1 MGGPRRPSHP
11 SSPPPHAS
19 SSAWPSQLAFVR
31 SHGPHHAGGRRTLL
45 YIVAIVAGTVFIWTS
60 YSKRSFHHAQCNP
73 YDQPGY
79 VSISPTDPHLNR
91 WTPFTTKPACQAPAL
106 LASVLRENWKLQ
118 PAPGGSEVRAPEGWW
133 NVEDD
138 GDGPDGRGRGWEDVE
153 WAKGK
158 TVLVMGDSVTRF
170 NVKYLCEMAG
180 EPLREIGWNHPWSPP
195 KPDTPPPKPL
205 SETVPESLEDLAAS
219 PPSTYGRHRHSHR
232 LKRPH
237 RRNSLTPDTT
247 KRSSSSLHT
256 ETENAASS
264 SASGNGTTNA
274 SGDLGTGQEP
284 LLKRAAPHE
293 GDKDGYMGHYC
304 HLPGIDLMVIQ
315 VFNFG
320 LDEKNF
326 WAMRDDFVPPYTVE
340 DRLSQLA
347 IPYLQAANR
356 PSAAPE
362 LTYVG
367 SALWDTT
374 RWMKEDAEAGR
385 DIAEP
390 TSRERIL
397 WYRARV
403 RQVLLHTRDLFPRT
417 SLKWLSHHYPLR
429 AMSGWF
435 FDTSGGSSSARP
447 SRPQQKLNRLFPLQ
461 QAARSAIFDLDDDVS
476 DVVGEDGSDDISKQA
491 FAFGGTLDEDE
502 KRVLRD
508 VGIANWGDL
517 MLGLEDYQK
526 DDLHQLLLPG
536 GYLWADMMLYD
547 LREAVTVL
555 KDGKKP
561 WSLLNRG

>member
-1 MGGPRRPSHP
+1 MGAPRRPSH
-11 SSPPPHAS
+11 SSPSTS
-19 SSAWPSQLAFVR
+19 SSSSSSPTPWPVHLIR
-31 SHGPHHAGGRRTLL
+31 GHGHGSHGGRRTLL

-60 YSKRSFHHAQCNP
+60 YSKRPFNDPQCNP
-73 YDQPGY
+73 YTQPGY
-79 VSISPTDPHLNR
+79 VTISPTNPHLNR
-91 WTPFTTKPACQAPAL
+91 WTPFTTKPSCQAPTL
-106 LASVLRENWKLQ
+106 LASVLRENWKIQ
-118 PAPGGSEVRAPEGWW
+118 PAPGGSDVRAPEGWW
-133 NVEDD
+133 NVADD
-138 GDGPDGRGRGWEDVE
+138 GDGPDGRGRGWEDVQ
-153 WAKGK
+153 WAKGR

-205 SETVPESLEDLAAS
+205 SERVPESLEDLAATRASSS
-219 PPSTYGRHRHSHR
+219 PGGSSGRHRHAHR

-237 RRNSLTPDTT
+237 RR
-247 KRSSSSLHT
+247 SSLPYTADLSKRNHAALAPASASASAQAQANRF
-256 ETENAASS
+256 ENASS
-264 SASGNGTTNA
+264 SASFNA
-274 SGDLGTGQEP
+274 TVDQSGP
-284 LLKRAAPHE
+284 SLKRAAPHE

-326 WAMRDDFVPPYTVE
+326 WAMRDDFVPPYTIE

-356 PSAAPE
+356 PSTAPE

-403 RQVLLHTRDLFPRT
+403 RQVLIHTRGLFPRT
-417 SLKWLSHHYPLR
+417 SLKWLTHHYPLR

-461 QAARSAIFDLDDDVS
+461 QAAKSAILDLDDD
-476 DVVGEDGSDDISKQA
+476 D
-491 FAFGGTLDEDE
+491 
-502 KRVLRD
+502 
-508 VGIANWGDL
+508 
-517 MLGLEDYQK
+517 
-526 DDLHQLLLPG
+526 
-536 GYLWADMMLYD
+536 
-547 LREAVTVL
+547 
-555 KDGKKP
+555 
-561 WSLLNRG
+561 

>member
-1 MGGPRRPSHP
+1 MGVPRRSSHSH
-11 SSPPPHAS
+11 SSPPPPS
-19 SSAWPSQLAFVR
+19 NSGWPGHLAR
-31 SHGPHHAGGRRTLL
+31 GHGSYGGRRTLL
-45 YIVAIVAGTVFIWTS
+45 YIVAIVAGTVFIWTT
-60 YSKRSFHHAQCNP
+60 YSKRPFDAQCNP
-73 YDQPGY
+73 YNQPGY
-79 VSISPTDPHLNR
+79 VTISPSNPHLNR
-91 WTPFTTKPACQAPAL
+91 WTPFTIKPTCQAPAL

-118 PAPGGSEVRAPEGWW
+118 PAPGGSDVRAPEGWW
-133 NVEDD
+133 SVEDD
-138 GDGPDGRGRGWEDVE
+138 GPDSRGRGWEDVE

-158 TVLVMGDSVTRF
+158 TVLVMGDSVSRF

-195 KPDTPPPKPL
+195 KPDTPPPKPF
-205 SETVPESLEDLAAS
+205 SERVPESLEDLAAS
-219 PPSTYGRHRHSHR
+219 PPSTSGHHRHSHR

-237 RRNSLTPDTT
+237 RRTNIQAPRSRTATSVASKDERLAGRRNTT
-247 KRSSSSLHT
+247 LAD
-256 ETENAASS
+256 EGLA
-264 SASGNGTTNA
+264 
-274 SGDLGTGQEP
+274 Q
-284 LLKRAAPHE
+284 RAAPHE

-326 WAMRDDFVPPYTVE
+326 WAMRDDFVPPYTIE

-356 PSAAPE
+356 PSSAPE

-403 RQVLLHTRDLFPRT
+403 RQVLIHTRGLFPNT
-417 SLKWLSHHYPLR
+417 SLKWLTHHYPLR

-435 FDTSGGSSSARP
+435 FDTSGGPSSARP

-461 QAARSAIFDLDDDVS
+461 QAARSAILDLDDEHDN
-476 DVVGEDGSDDISKQA
+476 DDDNNEIIE
-491 FAFGGTLDEDE
+491 AFGGRLDEDE
-502 KRVLRD
+502 RRILRD
-508 VGIANWGDL
+508 VGLARWGDL

-547 LREAVTVL
+547 LREAITTL
-555 KDGKKP
+555 KDGRKP
-561 WSLLNRG
+561 WSLLNRS